1 MMKNQYS
8 NYESCFNVFLA
19 NVKKCYPP
27 PPELFIYIL

>member
-1 MMKNQYS
+1 MIKNQYS

-27 PPELFIYIL
+27 PEFFIYIL